1 MPNEY
6 ISREAALSEIDKQIE
21 KNPFG
26 AIVYAAIA
34 IKSMLC
40 DVPAADVA
48 EVAHAYWI
56 QHDAGPLKSE
66 CSVCRTTYS
75 FRMGKEMKFCPI
87 CGARMDGGDNH
98 AE

>member
-1 MPNEY
+1 MPKEY
-6 ISREAALSEIDKQIE
+6 IDREAALAVIGRAPGGHEYDKGVDYSYEVVQ
-21 KNPFG
+21 N
-26 AIVYAAIA
+26 
-34 IKSMLC
+34 L
-40 DVPAADVA
+40 PAADVA